1 MLLLYTR
8 TISYFFK
15 EKIKGFEKVEKMLV
29 LYLLICICTNTI
41 YFINEYYSGS
51 YSPSPLSPLPSP
63 VLALAQLVLNLWTF
77 VVKINIYNIF
87 LGSTII
93 YYIHFLS

>member
-41 YFINEYYSGS
+41 YFINEYSGS
-51 YSPSPLSPLPSP
+51 YSPSPLSPLPC
-63 VLALAQLVLNLWTF
+63 
-77 VVKINIYNIF
+77 
-87 LGSTII
+87 
-93 YYIHFLS
+93 LSSSSASLKFMDICR